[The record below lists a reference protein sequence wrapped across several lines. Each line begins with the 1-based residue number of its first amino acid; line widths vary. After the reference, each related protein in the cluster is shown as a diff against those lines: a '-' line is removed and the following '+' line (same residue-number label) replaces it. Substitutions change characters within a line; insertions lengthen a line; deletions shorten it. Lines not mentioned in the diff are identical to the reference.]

1 MNKPSDKPSFTSHS
15 AFAPF
20 GGRQVPKDPHHSEPS
35 VSYLKTLFGSR
46 FRLISPKVM
55 KLLTIGILQTY
66 RSCNPSFR
74 YLSSANPRRVITKPS
89 QGISNNNYD
98 NINSDLIFY
107 VNDVLG
113 LQQKHKYVSFFAFLS
128 LSKLFFPN
136 VRHILQISC
145 SWLIGTRN
153 FWSSC

>member
-145 SWLIGTRN
+145 S
-153 FWSSC
+153 